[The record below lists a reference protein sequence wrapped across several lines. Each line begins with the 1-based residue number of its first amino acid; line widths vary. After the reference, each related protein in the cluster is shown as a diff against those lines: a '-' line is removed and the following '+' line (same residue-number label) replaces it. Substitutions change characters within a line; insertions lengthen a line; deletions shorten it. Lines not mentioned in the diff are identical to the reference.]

1 MLRHE
6 IEDITAAIGDSEE
19 EEEEE
24 EDVQKLQKGKIET
37 APSAVEL
44 KKASAASM
52 LFPTFPELHLES
64 TQANMYNAEEDG
76 EDEES
81 TIAVRL
87 AKQDSFCM
95 RALNAVISD
104 FEDPDDLTGF
114 GSEELDTGDET
125 RKRRVSSFEDDDDD
139 DGLAEESLLLSVKSD
154 LLSIRIE
161 DIEAEVIGDDR
172 SSGSGSD

>member
-1 MLRHE
+1 
-6 IEDITAAIGDSEE
+6 
-19 EEEEE
+19 
-24 EDVQKLQKGKIET
+24 
-37 APSAVEL
+37 
-44 KKASAASM
+44 
-52 LFPTFPELHLES
+52 
-64 TQANMYNAEEDG
+64 
-76 EDEES
+76 
-81 TIAVRL
+81 
-87 AKQDSFCM
+87 M